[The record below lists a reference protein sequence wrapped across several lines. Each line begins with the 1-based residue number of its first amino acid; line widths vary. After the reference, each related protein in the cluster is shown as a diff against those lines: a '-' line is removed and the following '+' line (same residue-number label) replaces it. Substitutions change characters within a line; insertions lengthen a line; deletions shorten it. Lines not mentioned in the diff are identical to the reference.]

1 MNKINLSGR
10 TCADPELRYLPG
22 NGTAICNFTLAVRRS
37 RKNAQGEYETDF
49 INCQAWAKSGEL
61 IADYVKK
68 GQVFTISGRLQIRK
82 YEKDGIN
89 HWASEVVVEEFD
101 FPPKDKGQD
110 EATTNQAPS
119 KGSFGHEVNLDDDIP
134 F

>member
-1 MNKINLSGR
+1 MNKITLSGR

-37 RKNAQGEYETDF
+37 RKNASGEYESDF

-61 IADYVKK
+61 IAEYVKK

-82 YEKDGIN
+82 YDKDGVN
-89 HWASEVVVEEFD
+89 HYVAEVVVEDFD
-101 FPPKDKGQD
+101 FPAKQQNDNNSVEQP
-110 EATTNQAPS
+110 T
-119 KGSFGHEVNLDDDIP
+119 KGSFGHEVSLDDDIP

>member
-10 TCADPELRYLPG
+10 TTADPELRYLPG

-61 IADYVKK
+61 IAEHVKK
-68 GQVFTISGRLQIRK
+68 GQMFTISGRLQIRK
-82 YEKDGIN
+82 YEKDGVN
-89 HWASEVVVEEFD
+89 HWASEVVVEDFD
-101 FPPKDKGQD
+101 FPQKDKGQG
-110 EATTNQAPS
+110 ESVNTTAS
-119 KGSFGHEVNLDDDIP
+119 SFGREVSLDDNSDIP

>member
-37 RKNAQGEYETDF
+37 RKNAQGEYESDF

-61 IADYVKK
+61 IAEHVKK
-68 GQVFTISGRLQIRK
+68 GQMFTISGRLQIRK

-89 HWASEVVVEEFD
+89 HWASEVVVEDFD
-101 FPPKDKGQD
+101 FPQRDKEQD
-110 EATTNQAPS
+110 ATPQAPA
-119 KGSFGHEVNLDDDIP
+119 KGSFGREVNFDDSGDIP

>member
-10 TCADPELRYLPG
+10 TTADPELRYLPG

-37 RKNAQGEYETDF
+37 RKNAQGEYESDF

-61 IADYVKK
+61 IAEHVKK
-68 GQVFTISGRLQIRK
+68 GQMFTISGRLQIRK
-82 YEKDGIN
+82 YEKDGVN
-89 HWASEVVVEEFD
+89 HWASEVVVEDFD
-101 FPPKDKGQD
+101 FPQRDKGQ
-110 EATTNQAPS
+110 EQSRQPTTS
-119 KGSFGHEVNLDDDIP
+119 SFGHEVSLDDDIP

>member
-1 MNKINLSGR
+1 MNKITLSGR

-37 RKNAQGEYETDF
+37 RKNAQGEYESDF

-61 IADYVKK
+61 IAEYVKK
-68 GQVFTISGRLQIRK
+68 GQMFTISGRLQIRK

-89 HWASEVVVEEFD
+89 HWVSEVVVEDFD
-101 FPPKDKGQD
+101 FPQKDKGQG
-110 EATTNQAPS
+110 ESTSSVAS
-119 KGSFGHEVNLDDDIP
+119 SFGREVNLDDSGDIP